1 MANSARKKKAV
12 PVPDPTELS
21 PDTEQKVSM
30 QEVMQDERTIK
41 ITGVFFLLLAAFLL
55 VAFTSY
61 LFTWQQDQDKLFQ
74 FGIRIFTMKDI

>member
-12 PVPDPTELS
+12 PAPDPTELS

-55 VAFTSY
+55 VAFTS
-61 LFTWQQDQDKLFQ
+61 
-74 FGIRIFTMKDI
+74 